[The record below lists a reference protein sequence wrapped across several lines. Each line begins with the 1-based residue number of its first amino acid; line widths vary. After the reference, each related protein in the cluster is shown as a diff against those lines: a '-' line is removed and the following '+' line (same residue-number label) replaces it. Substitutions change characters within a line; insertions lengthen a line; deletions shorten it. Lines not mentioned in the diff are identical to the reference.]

1 MPIELDKDGLVILP
15 SSYLKNRYL
24 FKPVKAEYKL
34 IKRAGWKDYFL
45 RDIWELLPTGELRC
59 INTQVLK
66 KQHGVLGYFLAKIA
80 KQILTGKNLMEISF
94 PVPIFGE

>member
-24 FKPVKAEYKL
+24 LKPVKAEYKL

-45 RDIWELLPTGELRC
+45 RDLW
-59 INTQVLK
+59 
-66 KQHGVLGYFLAKIA
+66 
-80 KQILTGKNLMEISF
+80 
-94 PVPIFGE
+94 